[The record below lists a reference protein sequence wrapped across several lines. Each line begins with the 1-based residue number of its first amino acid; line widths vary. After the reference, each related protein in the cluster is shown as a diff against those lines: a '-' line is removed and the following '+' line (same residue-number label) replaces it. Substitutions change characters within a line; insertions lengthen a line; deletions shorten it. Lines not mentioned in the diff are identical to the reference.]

1 MTFSQ
6 FIKILKRN
14 IIWLIL
20 FPTLIAVIVYFLTQR
35 LPKEYISGTTIYT
48 GIASGYSISSTEGGQ
63 NNLDYFAVSNA
74 FDNLITTVKS
84 RNTIE
89 EVAIK
94 ILAQHLLLEQPDPS
108 ILGQEGFEKLR
119 SMVSEEDRSQMIV
132 AGNFA
137 ATVDKITKIK
147 NASGDNIVLQLL
159 GTPKTYYSVE
169 TILANLVAE
178 RKQSSDFIDITY
190 KAGDPGV
197 CVNTVKFLSESFITK
212 YKYLKGAETINVV
225 KWFEARLREAAGEL
239 NNSENKLKDF
249 GIRNKIINYNEQSKF
264 IAEAK
269 EDNETDYYKELM
281 NYEGKKRAIARLE
294 DKLESREILL
304 KNNEVLNKLR
314 RELSV
319 VNEQLVRAK
328 IYNNPKENV
337 GRLAQKG
344 EDLKKE
350 IRLYV
355 LQYYSLNNTIE
366 GVPQQNL
373 LNRWLDEIL
382 SADEADARLN
392 VHVDRRKEFN
402 RQYDEFAP
410 LGMQI
415 SRLEREV
422 TVNEKQYLEILHG
435 LHLAKLRQQNIELSN
450 NLQVMDNPSFP
461 MKPVSSRRLLLII
474 ISFITAFFLVLAYFI
489 IREILDSSVKNTA
502 KAEQLTGLK
511 IFSALPDNMAV
522 NNLSINK
529 IENTLL
535 DYAVSNLK
543 IEIESGDSHQNNY
556 LITILSSREQ
566 EGKTYAG
573 LKLAEKLYSLDSSV
587 LFITNDEN
595 IEDSETDDRK
605 FRIAKYDITSKLFG
619 AKSVDSLL
627 PEFSKIKD
635 SNYNFVILEI
645 PAISIN
651 ALPNQLVRNSRLSL
665 MMLDARRSW
674 TNSDNSILNLYRK
687 ASGSDSRIMLW
698 LNRVDADNLESLVGS
713 NYSPRKRVRNNTSK
727 LISERVEEASNNV
740 TTEEVETL

>member
-1 MTFSQ
+1 
-6 FIKILKRN
+6 
-14 IIWLIL
+14 
-20 FPTLIAVIVYFLTQR
+20 
-35 LPKEYISGTTIYT
+35 LPKEFVSGTTIYT
-48 GIASGYSISSTEGGQ
+48 GIASGYSISSTEGAQ
-63 NNLDYFAVSNA
+63 STLDYFAVTNA

-84 RNTIE
+84 KNTIE
-89 EVAIK
+89 EVSIK
-94 ILAQHLLLEQPDPS
+94 LLAQHLLLEQPDPS

-119 SMVSEEDRSQMIV
+119 GLVSEEDRSQMIIS
-132 AGNFA
+132 GNFA

-147 NASGDNIVLQLL
+147 NSSGDNIVLQLL
-159 GTPKTYYSVE
+159 NTPKSYYSIE
-169 TILANLVAE
+169 TILSNLTSE
-178 RKQSSDFIDITY
+178 RKSSSDFIDISY

-225 KWFEARLREAAGEL
+225 KWFEARLRESAGEL

-304 KNNEVLNKLR
+304 KNNAVLNKLR

-319 VNEQLVRAK
+319 VNEQLVRSK
-328 IYNNPKENV
+328 LYSNPKEDIT
-337 GRLAQKG
+337 RLAQKG

-355 LQYYSLNNTIE
+355 LQAYSLNNTIE

-373 LNRWLDEIL
+373 LNRWLEEIL

-392 VHVDRRKEFN
+392 VYVDRRKEFD
-402 RQYDEFAP
+402 RQYSEFAP

-422 TVNEKQYLEILHG
+422 SVNEKQYLEILHG

-450 NLQVMDNPSFP
+450 NLQVMDNPTFP
-461 MKPVSSRRLLLII
+461 LKPLSSRRLLLII
-474 ISFITAFFLVLAYFI
+474 ISFVTSFFLILAYFVTK
-489 IREILDSSVKNTA
+489 ELLDSSVKNTA

-511 IFSALPDNMAV
+511 IFSALPDNV
-522 NNLSINK
+522 GLNNLSINK

-543 IEIESGDSHQNNY
+543 IEIESGETTSNNY

-587 LFITNDEN
+587 LFITNDES

-605 FRIAKYDITSKLFG
+605 LRIAKYDITSKLFG
-619 AKSVDSLL
+619 AKSVDNLL
-627 PEFSKIKD
+627 PEFSRVNG
-635 SNYNFVILEI
+635 SNYNFIILEI

-651 ALPNQLVRNSRLSL
+651 ALPNQLVKNSRLSL

-687 ASGSDSRIMLW
+687 ASGNDNRIMLW
-698 LNRVDADNLESLVGS
+698 LNHVGTDNLETLIGS
-713 NYSPRKRVRNNTSK
+713 RYIHRSKKRTNNPSRLLTEN
-727 LISERVEEASNNV
+727 LGQQEH
-740 TTEEVETL
+740 TTEEVETI

>member
-1 MTFSQ
+1 
-6 FIKILKRN
+6 
-14 IIWLIL
+14 
-20 FPTLIAVIVYFLTQR
+20 
-35 LPKEYISGTTIYT
+35 LPKEFVSGTTIYT
-48 GIASGYSISSTEGGQ
+48 GIASGYSISSTEGAQ
-63 NNLDYFAVSNA
+63 STLDYFAVTNA

-84 RNTIE
+84 KNTIE
-89 EVAIK
+89 EVSIK
-94 ILAQHLLLEQPDPS
+94 LLAQHLLLEQPDPS
-108 ILGQEGFEKLR
+108 ILGQEGFERLR
-119 SMVSEEDRSQMIV
+119 GLVSEEDRSQMIIS
-132 AGNFA
+132 GNFA

-147 NASGDNIVLQLL
+147 NSSGDNIVLQLL
-159 GTPKTYYSVE
+159 NTPKSYYSIE
-169 TILANLVAE
+169 TILSNLTSE
-178 RKQSSDFIDITY
+178 RKSSSDFIDISY

-225 KWFEARLREAAGEL
+225 KWFEARLRESAGEL

-304 KNNEVLNKLR
+304 KNNAVLNKLR

-319 VNEQLVRAK
+319 VNEQLVRSK
-328 IYNNPKENV
+328 LYSNPKEDIT
-337 GRLAQKG
+337 RLAQKG

-355 LQYYSLNNTIE
+355 LQAYSLNNTIE

-373 LNRWLDEIL
+373 LNRWLEEIL

-392 VHVDRRKEFN
+392 VYVDRRKEFD
-402 RQYDEFAP
+402 RQYSEFAP

-422 TVNEKQYLEILHG
+422 SVNEKQYLEILHG

-450 NLQVMDNPSFP
+450 NLQVMDNPTFP
-461 MKPVSSRRLLLII
+461 LKPLSSRRLLLII
-474 ISFITAFFLVLAYFI
+474 ISFVTSFFLILAYFVTK
-489 IREILDSSVKNTA
+489 ELLDSSVKNTA

-511 IFSALPDNMAV
+511 IFSALPDNV
-522 NNLSINK
+522 GLNNLSINK

-543 IEIESGDSHQNNY
+543 IEIESGENVSNNY

-573 LKLAEKLYSLDSSV
+573 LKLAEKLYSLDSSI
-587 LFITNDEN
+587 LFITNDES

-605 FRIAKYDITSKLFG
+605 LRIAKYDITSKLFG
-619 AKSVDSLL
+619 AKSVDNLL
-627 PEFSKIKD
+627 PEFSRVNG

-651 ALPNQLVRNSRLSL
+651 ALPNQLVKNSRLSL

-687 ASGSDSRIMLW
+687 ASGNDNRIMLW
-698 LNRVDADNLESLVGS
+698 LNHVDTDNLETLIGS
-713 NYSPRKRVRNNTSK
+713 RYIHRSKKGTNNPSRLLTENSGQQ
-727 LISERVEEASNNV
+727 EN
-740 TTEEVETL
+740 TTEEVEII

>member
-6 FIKILKRN
+6 FIRILKRN
-14 IIWLIL
+14 LIWLIL

-35 LPKEYISGTTIYT
+35 LPKEYVSGTTIYT
-48 GIASGYSISSTEGGQ
+48 GIASGYSISSTEGAQ
-63 NNLDYFAVSNA
+63 TTLDYFAVTNA

-84 RNTIE
+84 KNTIE
-89 EVAIK
+89 EVSIK
-94 ILAQHLLLEQPDPS
+94 LLAQHLLLEQPDPS

-119 SMVSEEDRSQMIV
+119 GLVSEEDRSQMIIT
-132 AGNFA
+132 GNFA

-147 NASGDNIVLQLL
+147 NSSGDNIVLQLL
-159 GTPKTYYSVE
+159 NTPKSYYSIE
-169 TILANLVAE
+169 TILSNLTAE
-178 RKQSSDFIDITY
+178 RKSSSDFIDISY

-225 KWFEARLREAAGEL
+225 KWFEARLRESAGEL

-319 VNEQLVRAK
+319 VNEQLVRSKLYA
-328 IYNNPKENV
+328 NPKEDV
-337 GRLAQKG
+337 TRLAQKG

-392 VHVDRRKEFN
+392 VYVDRRKEFD
-402 RQYDEFAP
+402 RQYNEFAP

-422 TVNEKQYLEILHG
+422 SVNEKQYLEILHG

-450 NLQVMDNPSFP
+450 NLQVMDNPTFP
-461 MKPVSSRRLLLII
+461 LKPLSSRRLLLII
-474 ISFITAFFLVLAYFI
+474 ISFVTSFFLILAYFVTK
-489 IREILDSSVKNTA
+489 ELLDSSVKNTA

-511 IFSALPDNMAV
+511 IFSALPDNV
-522 NNLSINK
+522 GLNNLSINK

-543 IEIESGDSHQNNY
+543 IEIESGENASNNY

-587 LFITNDEN
+587 LFITNDES

-605 FRIAKYDITSKLFG
+605 LRIAKYDITSKLFG
-619 AKSVDSLL
+619 AKTVDTLL
-627 PEFSKIKD
+627 PEFSRVNG

-651 ALPNQLVRNSRLSL
+651 ALPNQLVKNSRLSL

-687 ASGSDSRIMLW
+687 ASGNENRIMLW
-698 LNRVDADNLESLVGS
+698 LNHVDTDNLETLIGS
-713 NYSPRKRVRNNTSK
+713 RYIHRSKKGTNNPSRLLTENSTQQ
-727 LISERVEEASNNV
+727 EQ
-740 TTEEVETL
+740 TTEEVETI

>member
-1 MTFSQ
+1 MTFTQ
-6 FIKILKRN
+6 FIRILKRN
-14 IIWLIL
+14 LIWLIL
-20 FPTLIAVIVYFLTQR
+20 FTTLIAVIVYFLTQR
-35 LPKEYISGTTIYT
+35 LPKEFVSGTTIYT
-48 GIASGYSISSTEGGQ
+48 GIASGYSISSTEGAQ
-63 NNLDYFAVSNA
+63 STLDYFAVTNA

-84 RNTIE
+84 KNTIE
-89 EVAIK
+89 EVSIK
-94 ILAQHLLLEQPDPS
+94 LLAQHLLLEQPDPS

-119 SMVSEEDRSQMIV
+119 GLVSEEDRSQMIIS
-132 AGNFA
+132 GNFA

-147 NASGDNIVLQLL
+147 NSSGDNIVLQLL
-159 GTPKTYYSVE
+159 NTPKSYYSIE
-169 TILANLVAE
+169 TILSNLTAE
-178 RKQSSDFIDITY
+178 RKSSSDFIDISY

-225 KWFEARLREAAGEL
+225 KWFEARLRESAGEL

-281 NYEGKKRAIARLE
+281 NYEGKKRAVARLE

-304 KNNEVLNKLR
+304 KNNSVLNKLR

-319 VNEQLVRAK
+319 VNEQLVRSK
-328 IYNNPKENV
+328 LYSNPKEDIT
-337 GRLAQKG
+337 RLAQKG

-355 LQYYSLNNTIE
+355 LQAYSLNNTIE

-392 VHVDRRKEFN
+392 VYVDRRKEFD
-402 RQYDEFAP
+402 RQYNEFAP

-422 TVNEKQYLEILHG
+422 SVNEKQYLEILHG

-450 NLQVMDNPSFP
+450 NLQVMDNPTFP
-461 MKPVSSRRLLLII
+461 LKPLSSRRLLLII
-474 ISFITAFFLVLAYFI
+474 ISFVTSFFLILAYFVTK
-489 IREILDSSVKNTA
+489 ELLDSSVKNTA

-511 IFSALPDNMAV
+511 IFSALPDNIGL

-543 IEIESGDSHQNNY
+543 IEIESGENISNNY

-587 LFITNDEN
+587 LFITNDES

-605 FRIAKYDITSKLFG
+605 LRIAKYDITSKLFG
-619 AKSVDSLL
+619 AKSVDNLL
-627 PEFSKIKD
+627 PEFSRVNG

-651 ALPNQLVRNSRLSL
+651 ALPNQLVKNSRLSL

-687 ASGSDSRIMLW
+687 ASGNDNRIMLW
-698 LNRVDADNLESLVGS
+698 LNHVDTDNLETLIGS
-713 NYSPRKRVRNNTSK
+713 RYIHRSK
-727 LISERVEEASNNV
+727 KGIKNPTRLLNENSSQQEQ
-740 TTEEVETL
+740 TTEEVETI

>member
-1 MTFSQ
+1 
-6 FIKILKRN
+6 
-14 IIWLIL
+14 
-20 FPTLIAVIVYFLTQR
+20 
-35 LPKEYISGTTIYT
+35 LPKEFVSGTTIYT
-48 GIASGYSISSTEGGQ
+48 GIASGYSISSTEGAQ
-63 NNLDYFAVSNA
+63 STLDYFAVTNA

-84 RNTIE
+84 KNTIE
-89 EVAIK
+89 EVSIK
-94 ILAQHLLLEQPDPS
+94 LLAQHLLLEQPDPS
-108 ILGQEGFEKLR
+108 ILGQEGFERLR
-119 SMVSEEDRSQMIV
+119 GLVSEEDRSQMIIS
-132 AGNFA
+132 GNFA

-147 NASGDNIVLQLL
+147 NSSGDNIVLQLL
-159 GTPKTYYSVE
+159 NTPKSYYSIE
-169 TILANLVAE
+169 TILSNLTSE
-178 RKQSSDFIDITY
+178 RKSSSDFIDISY

-225 KWFEARLREAAGEL
+225 KWFEARLRESAGEL

-304 KNNEVLNKLR
+304 KNNAVLNKLR

-319 VNEQLVRAK
+319 VNEQLVRSK
-328 IYNNPKENV
+328 LYSNPKEDIT
-337 GRLAQKG
+337 RLAQKG

-355 LQYYSLNNTIE
+355 LQAYSLNNTIE

-373 LNRWLDEIL
+373 LNRWLEEIL

-392 VHVDRRKEFN
+392 VYVDRRKEFD
-402 RQYDEFAP
+402 RQYSEFAP

-422 TVNEKQYLEILHG
+422 SVNEKQYLEILHG

-450 NLQVMDNPSFP
+450 NLQVMDNPTFP
-461 MKPVSSRRLLLII
+461 LKPLSSRRLLLII
-474 ISFITAFFLVLAYFI
+474 ISFVTSFFLILAYFVTK
-489 IREILDSSVKNTA
+489 ELLDSSVKNTA

-511 IFSALPDNMAV
+511 IFSALPDNV
-522 NNLSINK
+522 GLNNLSINK

-543 IEIESGDSHQNNY
+543 IEIESGENVSNNY

-573 LKLAEKLYSLDSSV
+573 LKLAEKLYSLDSSI
-587 LFITNDEN
+587 LFITNDES

-605 FRIAKYDITSKLFG
+605 LRIAKYDITSKLFG
-619 AKSVDSLL
+619 AKSVDNLL
-627 PEFSKIKD
+627 PEFSRVNG

-651 ALPNQLVRNSRLSL
+651 ALPNQLVKNSRLSL

-687 ASGSDSRIMLW
+687 ASGNDNRIMLW
-698 LNRVDADNLESLVGS
+698 LNHVNTDNLETLIGS
-713 NYSPRKRVRNNTSK
+713 RYIHRSKKGTNNPSRLLTENSGQQ
-727 LISERVEEASNNV
+727 EN
-740 TTEEVETL
+740 TTEEVEII